1 MAHADGI
8 NNRDHNGD
16 MAEEEDGL
24 LYVWLRRMIPSQG
37 LLLYYTLN
45 WLLED
50 RLYTV
55 MCRALRAWDTIGFST
70 GWIGPICPRP
80 ACTCVRKRGGTDSPS
95 TKTSHRVIWRG
106 GGEIKRMSCLHCFKV
121 DGKKF
126 NVQLCHPA
134 QKTPSY
140 RAQELYCPWCLV
152 LFSYMF
158 TAVRK
163 KCKIYR
169 AYVNTAGYSG
179 GTAGRTYRALSV
191 SEWRIVTLM
200 ASQFWLEASTR
211 SWQQG

>member
-24 LYVWLRRMIPSQG
+24 VYVWLRRTIPSEG

-55 MCRALRAWDTIGFST
+55 MCRALRALDTIGFST

-80 ACTCVRKRGGTDSPS
+80 ACTCVREEELIPPRQKRAPGDLAGRTRAAAAWSVFALMATCSIFSVYVLHECNSVTCGD
-95 TKTSHRVIWRG
+95 
-106 GGEIKRMSCLHCFKV
+106 EIKSMSCLHCFTV

-126 NVQLCHPA
+126 YVQLCHPA
-134 QKTPSY
+134 QRTPSLAAKHNATTVQGSGVLLP
-140 RAQELYCPWCLV
+140 RMSCSFLLYVHHCE
-152 LFSYMF
+152 
-158 TAVRK
+158 K
-163 KCKIYR
+163 KMP
-169 AYVNTAGYSG
+169 N
-179 GTAGRTYRALSV
+179 L
-191 SEWRIVTLM
+191 
-200 ASQFWLEASTR
+200 
-211 SWQQG
+211 